1 MPIILLMLGL
11 LIGVV
16 VKSIGKYI
24 KVPYTVA
31 LFAVGLILGII
42 YRFGLFGNAPF
53 LEAGID
59 QVSNMNPDFVLYA
72 FLPILIFDAA
82 YEMNL
87 HVFKKTLLNASI
99 LAGPGLVIC
108 MLLTAAFIMLN
119 VVLFPE
125 SAGSWNWTYALMF
138 GGLISAT
145 DPVAVVA
152 LLQELKTSK
161 RFSTLVDGESL
172 LNDGTGIV
180 CFMLFYGAFAG
191 NPTTMGPVTF
201 FIWVC
206 LASFVIGFIIAKLT
220 LWFVTKVS
228 SEEIVQNSVMI
239 IAAYVTFILAQ
250 KTLDVSGVIALVVFG
265 HIFAQ
270 SGRPLLKP
278 RVNEFM
284 SKFWGFLAH
293 LANTLIFIIVGVIIA
308 TKVNVNLESLLIVF
322 GIYIA
327 LNVIRYIMIVM
338 LYPIIKHCGY
348 GLSKRESIILGWGGL
363 RGALGMSLALMVHY
377 TTSIPEDIRDSIL
390 LFTAGVVTLTL
401 CINATTSKW
410 LLNKLKLVKSDSP
423 ARNRID
429 NKIQSNIR
437 QQDMACIESLKNEEA
452 LQGANWNY
460 VSTFVPKAVDFDDKS
475 GEINDFA
482 LEVRMMV
489 LDKARS
495 TTNSIYEQG
504 IITKRSY
511 SKLIEGIEDQYD
523 SEGDKALNEQIRISP
538 LKLVDTAYHLGE
550 LIKNIFPKL
559 GENLFIA
566 NAFDKQYD
574 LIRGYILIQLASK
587 ELLAQIDK
595 SDLIGKQVESQILS
609 MIESEINSNIE
620 YANACLD
627 KMRTMYPAL
636 YNNAVTKKAVRMLLA
651 EERCTVLD
659 MQQKG
664 IISEEET
671 ENIIHRIDERQNLG
685 IRD

>member
-1 MPIILLMLGL
+1 MPIILLVLGL

-16 VKSIGKYI
+16 VKSLGKYI
-24 KVPYTVA
+24 KLPYTVA
-31 LFAVGLILGII
+31 LFAVGLILGIF
-42 YRFGLFGNAPF
+42 YRFGIFGEASF

-59 QVSNMNPDFVLYA
+59 HVSNLNPDFVLYA

-108 MLLTAAFIMLN
+108 MLLTAAFVMGTVYIW
-119 VVLFPE
+119 PE
-125 SAGSWNWTYALMF
+125 SSGSWNWTYALMF

-191 NPTTMGPVTF
+191 HPTTMGPVTF

-206 LASFVIGFIIAKLT
+206 LASFVIGFVIAKIT

-278 RVNEFM
+278 KVNEFM
-284 SKFWGFLAH
+284 SKFWSFLAH
-293 LANTLIFIIVGVIIA
+293 LANTLIFIIVGIIIA
-308 TKVNVNLESLLIVF
+308 TKVNVNFESLLIVF
-322 GIYIA
+322 SIYIA

-338 LYPIIKHCGY
+338 LYPIIKRCGY

-390 LFTAGVVTLTL
+390 LCTAGVVTLTL

-437 QQDMACIESLKNEEA
+437 RQDMACMENLKKEEA

-475 GEINDFA
+475 GEVNDIV
-482 LEVRMMV
+482 LELRMMI
-489 LDKARS
+489 LDKERS
-495 TTNSIYEQG
+495 ATASIYEQG

-511 SKLIEGIEDQYD
+511 SKLMETIEDQYD
-523 SEGDKALNEQIRISP
+523 FEGDRALDDQTRPNP
-538 LKLVDTAYHLGE
+538 LKFVHAAYHLGE
-550 LIKNIFPKL
+550 LIKNFFPKI

-566 NAFDKQYD
+566 NVFDKQYD
-574 LIRGYILIQLASK
+574 LMRGFIIVQEAGK
-587 ELLAQIDK
+587 ELLAHIDE
-595 SDLIGKQVESQILS
+595 SDIIGRQLESNVLS
-609 MIESEINSNIE
+609 MIEKELDSNIE
-620 YANACLD
+620 SAKDCLE
-627 KMRTMYPAL
+627 KMKEYYPAL

-651 EERCTVLD
+651 EERCTVID

-664 IISEEET
+664 IISQEEA

>member
-11 LIGVV
+11 LIGVII
-16 VKSIGKYI
+16 KSIGKYI
-24 KVPYTVA
+24 KIPYTVA
-31 LFAVGLILGII
+31 LFAIGLILGLL
-42 YRFGLFGNAPF
+42 YRFNIFSQTSF
-53 LEAGID
+53 MEEGID
-59 QVSNMNPDFVLYA
+59 QVANMNPDFVLYV

-108 MLLTAAFIMLN
+108 MLLTAAFIMFS

-125 SAGSWNWTYALMF
+125 DSGSWNWTYALMF

-191 NPTTMGPVTF
+191 NPTTMDPVTF

-206 LASFVIGFIIAKLT
+206 LASSVIGLVIAKLT

-239 IAAYVTFILAQ
+239 IAAYITFILAQ
-250 KTLDVSGVIALVVFG
+250 KALDVSGVIALVVFG

-278 RVNEFM
+278 KVNEFM
-284 SKFWGFLAH
+284 SKFWSFLAH

-308 TKVNVNLESLLIVF
+308 TKVNVTWEKLLIVF
-322 GIYIA
+322 ILYVA
-327 LNVIRYIMIVM
+327 LNIIRYIMIMM
-338 LYPIIKHCGY
+338 LYPIIKHFGY

-377 TTSIPEDIRDSIL
+377 TNSIPVDIRDSIL
-390 LFTAGVVTLTL
+390 LCTAGVVTLTL

-410 LLNKLKLVKSDSP
+410 LLNKLKLVKSDSA

-429 NKIQSNIR
+429 SKIQSNIR
-437 QQDMACIESLKNEEA
+437 QSDMACIENLKKEEA

-460 VSTFVPKAVDFDDKS
+460 VSTFIPKAVDFDENASEMQD
-475 GEINDFA
+475 IA
-482 LEVRMMV
+482 LELRMKI
-489 LDKARS
+489 LDKERS
-495 TTNSIYEQG
+495 ATASIYEQG

-511 SKLIEGIEDQYD
+511 SKLMESIEDQYD
-523 SEGDKALNEQIRISP
+523 FEGDKALDDQARKNP
-538 LKLVDTAYHLGE
+538 LKLVHAAYHLGE
-550 LIKNIFPKL
+550 LIKNFFPKI

-566 NAFDKQYD
+566 NVFEKQYD
-574 LIRGYILIQLASK
+574 LMRGFIIVQEAGK
-587 ELLAQIDK
+587 ELLAHIDE
-595 SDLIGKQVESQILS
+595 SDIIGRQLESNVLS
-609 MIESEINSNIE
+609 MIEAELDSNIE
-620 YANACLD
+620 SAKDCLA
-627 KMRTMYPAL
+627 KMKEYYPAL
-636 YNNAVTKKAVRMLLA
+636 YNDAVTNKAVRMLLA
-651 EERCTVLD
+651 DERCAVIE

-664 IISEEET
+664 IISEEEA
-671 ENIIHRIDERQNLG
+671 ESIVLKIDERQNLG
-685 IRD
+685 IRY